1 MLTKIGGLVKR
12 FQYDIYLGTCFALV
26 AIISFNLGRAGLFEP
41 HSISYTQNAN
51 IYQAIDSGAVGIS
64 ATPINKLDK
73 RVVVSKSSTSMKYHF
88 TWCASAN
95 KIKEENKVW
104 FNTEAEA
111 IAAGYSLAGNCQ

>member
-26 AIISFNLGRAGLFEP
+26 AIVSFNLGRVGLFGS

-51 IYQAIDSGAVGIS
+51 IYQAIDSGAVGTL
-64 ATPINKLDK
+64 ATPTNKLDR
-73 RVVVSKSSTSMKYHF
+73 RVVASKSSTSMKYHF
-88 TWCASAN
+88 TWCASGS

-111 IAAGYSLAGNCQ
+111 ITAGYSLAGNCQ